1 MKDPEL
7 VRENKSTV
15 RGLLLGCT
23 GRKFQGHGYESTKG
37 MLETLKIFARVNC
50 DGFISRYPGVCPEF
64 NRLYQE
70 SMCELENPI
79 RRMGLRN
86 EWGESYTK
94 LSKEVLELREQNR
107 A

>member
-1 MKDPEL
+1 
-7 VRENKSTV
+7 
-15 RGLLLGCT
+15 
-23 GRKFQGHGYESTKG
+23 

-64 NRLYQE
+64 SRLYQE

-94 LSKEVLELREQNR
+94 LAKEVLELREQNR